1 MQTSLLHELVVGTP
15 IISAT
20 YDHLQKS
27 ANRYLPDPAT
37 QCQYPTKT
45 SKQSRVYSVK
55 KANNSL
61 SQGVQEH
68 VRLGTNISE
77 TIKRKLSLGA
87 RILQVGGVEKVFKQY
102 FSVKEGEKLL
112 KVSQCY
118 LSTTSGPLAG
128 FLFISNDKVAFCSER
143 SMKVFNKKGH
153 MCRIR
158 YKVAIPLKKIKCVNQ
173 SQNVEKPTQ
182 KYIEIVTNPSY
193 IYSVAGN
200 AKVQAAL
207 AVGFESKRTIP
218 QEIAAM
224 AKYFTAISGL

>member
-20 YDHLQKS
+20 CDPLQKS
-27 ANRYLPDPAT
+27 VNRYLPDPAT
-37 QCQYPTKT
+37 QCQYPTTT
-45 SKQSRVYSVK
+45 SKQSRVYLVK
-55 KANNSL
+55 NKLARKANNSL

-112 KVSQCY
+112 KASLCY

-128 FLFISNDKVAFCSER
+128 FSSSPMTRVTDLAA
-143 SMKVFNKKGH
+143 
-153 MCRIR
+153 RILWMN
-158 YKVAIPLKKIKCVNQ
+158 AVNARVHHLVPALLQ
-173 SQNVEKPTQ
+173 
-182 KYIEIVTNPSY
+182 NPSH

-200 AKVQAAL
+200 AKD
-207 AVGFESKRTIP
+207 P
-218 QEIAAM
+218 
-224 AKYFTAISGL
+224 TASADGIHPFIHLGTGLF